1 MTRTDSLRRDI
12 LVLLV
17 LATALAAIG
26 TVPYAY
32 GYLNACPDKHF
43 VGLVGKGAD
52 GSNSYLMFVRQ
63 AREGWVLF
71 QNLMTPHPT
80 PRLYLNPEWLALG
93 LVGRVT
99 GLTLMGLFHLDRVL
113 TAFFFVFSVYF
124 LSTVALKTRASR
136 WFATLLVVFGA
147 GLGWL
152 PYLASLL
159 YASLFPGSAPE
170 GIQFV
175 SGVPFRA
182 TLLPLSPDLAGVT
195 LFAYLVNQPHFIRAG
210 ACACLAFA
218 FLIKGE
224 RTQQLR
230 WFALA
235 GAAAL
240 ARFLVRPYGYPETYL
255 VFLGLFIAGCAADGG
270 VTRRR
275 VTNYAVM
282 GGIGLVAVP
291 YYLHILYT
299 DILGVHGMERIPAY
313 LGTYVLWFGL
323 PFVLALAAIAYYLR
337 TGQLGTE
344 RLVVALWLVAAIVC
358 AQAYPFYRMGEEA
371 SFFAFAIAPPILLA
385 GGFLQRIY
393 GGLTAGLTR
402 ASWFRRPRAAMVC
415 AAMCLLLCVPSNAVA
430 YARMF
435 TLLRNCP
442 PAYYLPT
449 ATIAAFEWLHANAP
463 EQSLVLADTMTGT
476 FLLRRTNN
484 RIFTGTDLLTAH
496 FHEKQRLTEQFY
508 GAHGDTTFRRQLVDR
523 FGVAYVFFGPL
534 EQRPDGLRPDTLPWL
549 TPVFRQDEVTVYRV
563 RREAM

>member
-1 MTRTDSLRRDI
+1 MTRTNFLRRDI
-12 LVLLV
+12 LLLLV

-26 TVPYAY
+26 TVPYVY
-32 GYLNACPDKHF
+32 GYLNACPDQHF

-113 TAFFFVFSVYF
+113 TVFFFVFSVYF
-124 LSTVALKTRASR
+124 FSTVALKTRARR

-170 GIQFV
+170 GIQLV

-195 LFAYLVNQPHFIRAG
+195 LFAYLVNQPHFIRAS

-224 RTQQLR
+224 RSQELR

-255 VFLGLFIAGCAADGG
+255 VFLGLFIVGCATDGG

-275 VTNYAVM
+275 VTNYAIM

-291 YYLHILYT
+291 YYLHTLYT
-299 DILGVHGMERIPAY
+299 DVLGVRGMERIPAY

-323 PFVLALAAIAYYLR
+323 PFVLALAAMAYYLHAR
-337 TGQLGTE
+337 QLSTE
-344 RLVVALWLVAAIVC
+344 RLVVALWLVAAIAC
-358 AQAYPFYRMGEEA
+358 AQAYPFYRLGEEA
-371 SFFAFAIAPPILLA
+371 SVFAFAIAPPILLA

-393 GGLTAGLTR
+393 GGLTGWLAR

-415 AAMCLLLCVPSNAVA
+415 AAICLVLSMPSNAVA

-449 ATIAAFEWLHANAP
+449 ATMAAFEWLHANAP

-484 RIFTGTDLLTAH
+484 RIFTGTDLLTAD

-508 GAHGDTTFRRQLVDR
+508 GAHGDAAFRRQLVDR

-534 EQRPDGLRPDTLPWL
+534 EQRPGGLRPDTLPWL